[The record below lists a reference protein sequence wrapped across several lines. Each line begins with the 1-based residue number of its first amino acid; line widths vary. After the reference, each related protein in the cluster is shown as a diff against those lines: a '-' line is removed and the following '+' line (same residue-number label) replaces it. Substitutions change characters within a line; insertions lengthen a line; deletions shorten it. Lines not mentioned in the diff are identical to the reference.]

1 MPGKNRIEARV
12 GPGIEND
19 SFVGEF
25 YRISCSPPRKFS
37 TNSRVGRRVTSI
49 HTAHAMPILMLMFM
63 PLARYLSTRIEVTQR
78 GKLIETGET
87 KEILRSSA

>member
-1 MPGKNRIEARV
+1 
-12 GPGIEND
+12 
-19 SFVGEF
+19 
-25 YRISCSPPRKFS
+25 
-37 TNSRVGRRVTSI
+37 
-49 HTAHAMPILMLMFM
+49 MPILMLMFM